1 MMDVEMAEGIGRLSP
16 GAAEL
21 CLIEQGGGFAP
32 MAPGPA
38 RRGSAGPAPPPC
50 PDERR
55 PFEQLDYLYTSCVDV
70 VADTAHFADVLA
82 AG

>member
-32 MAPGPA
+32 MASGPRA
-38 RRGSAGPAPPPC
+38 TGIRWSR
-50 PDERR
+50 
-55 PFEQLDYLYTSCVDV
+55 
-70 VADTAHFADVLA
+70 A
-82 AG
+82 AAVSR